1 MDKSTTVL
9 LIIATLL
16 LACYLNNETNSKID
30 KVNTSYMNNLLRKD
44 MIEGFVEEKI
54 EEMKDKIGDKIEEK
68 IEEKIDEKVEEV
80 KEEIE
85 KDDSE
90 KDEKISKE
98 MKKELEESH
107 SSCPHMGG
115 NTNKISC
122 IQYPPMNTG
131 FLLSLC
137 CGKCL
142 SEIQTDLNK
151 GEKERKFKI
160 EQKGDKYYFHG
171 KKGKQ
176 LVLKCSP
183 ENAKILQK
191 ITGND
196 I

>member
-1 MDKSTTVL
+1 MDKSTSV
-9 LIIATLL
+9 LIIIAVLL
-16 LACYLNNETNSKID
+16 LACYLNNESNSKIAQA
-30 KVNTSYMNNLLRKD
+30 NGSYMEKILRKD
-44 MIEGFVEEKI
+44 MIEGFIDEMKDKIEEKVEEKI
-54 EEMKDKIGDKIEEK
+54 EEKVE
-68 IEEKIDEKVEEV
+68 EKVEEV

-107 SSCPHMGG
+107 KTCPHMGG
-115 NTNKISC
+115 NTNKLVC

-137 CGKCL
+137 CSKCA

-151 GEKERKFKI
+151 GEKEREFKI
-160 EQKGDKYYFHG
+160 EQQGDKYYFHG

-176 LVLKCSP
+176 LVLKCGL
-183 ENAKILQK
+183 ENAKILSN

-196 I
+196 V

>member
-9 LIIATLL
+9 VIVAVLL
-16 LACYLNNETNSKID
+16 LACYLNNESNSKIAQA
-30 KVNTSYMNNLLRKD
+30 NGSYMEKILRKD
-44 MIEGFVEEKI
+44 MVEGFI

-151 GEKERKFKI
+151 GENERKFKI

-171 KKGKQ
+171 KTGKQ